1 MVLINVIAFVVWN
14 LLYNIVF
21 KSLCLQITADTSKI
35 SKKAQGNIIYVFN
48 GLSDTVDDFV

>member
-14 LLYNIVF
+14 LFYNIVF

-35 SKKAQGNIIYVFN
+35 PKKAQGNIFVFN